1 MVAPTGIVGTK
12 NYNVGAGIARP
23 FFTVSSAL
31 IGRTGAKCVSAAA
44 SMRLQKFA
52 EGGEIRLAVEHVAQ
66 AVTGAG
72 NDEQALMRG
81 VWI

>member
-1 MVAPTGIVGTK
+1 
-12 NYNVGAGIARP
+12 
-23 FFTVSSAL
+23 
-31 IGRTGAKCVSAAA
+31 
-44 SMRLQKFA
+44 MRLQKFA

-66 AVTGAG
+66 AVAGAG